1 MEIQDLYKM
10 IPEMKCI
17 PNCTLCC
24 KEFGVPSRTPIEDA
38 LIKDFMKRHK
48 IEPSL
53 ASGTTCPYV
62 TESGCSIYP
71 VRPLICRLYGTS
83 KNYPC
88 IKGVV
93 PLFPLDEDQE
103 AEILNLYLT
112 LFGTH
117 Q

>member
-1 MEIQDLYKM
+1 MEIRDLYEM

-24 KEFGVPSRTPIEDA
+24 REFGVPSRTPIEDSI
-38 LIKDFMKRHK
+38 IKDYIQRHGM
-48 IEPSL
+48 EVRP

-62 TESGCSIYP
+62 TERGCSIYP

-88 IKGVV
+88 IKGVQ

-112 LFGTH
+112 LFGSN